1 MKLKHIFLL
10 SVASLALAA
19 CSDDDKSTPEIT
31 GNAIRFN
38 ASAPL
43 APRAVTTTDNLDNF
57 RVTAFVGGKKYMDNV
72 PVIKTGNTWTYSPTM
87 YWPADETVNFFS
99 YSPDNITTNSAE
111 KSGTDIKGFV
121 NDGTTDFLYGVNM
134 DESGKTSKMVKI
146 NFRHAL
152 SQVRFYLKRKVQDP
166 AIRVDVTGVAL
177 TKINSVGDFA
187 FPRATTA
194 QGSVAYGTWSAQSLP
209 TDPAIYT
216 GAPATLTDNGTELN
230 PGSYYFFIPQKLE
243 QAGENTADGAFV
255 KVTCAIYHEG
265 TGTRIWPSGAD
276 YGDIYFPLNT
286 TGTGSQAVTEWLQG
300 RAYVYNLTIG
310 VPSESS
316 VIEFDVTVDEYQ
328 NFAESDLENN

>member
-1 MKLKHIFLL
+1 MKLKHILLL
-10 SVASLALAA
+10 SVASLSLAA
-19 CSDDDKSTPEIT
+19 CSDDDKSSPEIT

-43 APRAVTTTDNLDNF
+43 APRDVTTTENLENF
-57 RVTAFVGGKKYMDNV
+57 RVTAFVAGKKYMDNV
-72 PVIKTGNTWTYSPTM
+72 LVTRTGNNWTYSPTM

-99 YSPDNITTNSAE
+99 YSPDNIT
-111 KSGTDIKGFV
+111 KSRDDGADDDIKGFV

-166 AIRVDVTGVAL
+166 AIRVDVTGVTL
-177 TKINSVGDFA
+177 TKINSVGDFS
-187 FPRATTA
+187 FPRTTTA
-194 QGSVAYGTWSAQSLP
+194 QGSAAYGTWSAQSMP
-209 TDPAIYT
+209 TDPAIYN
-216 GAPATLTDNGTELN
+216 GEAAVLTDEGTELN

-243 QAGENTADGAFV
+243 KAAGNTTDGAFV

-265 TGTRIWPSGAD
+265 TGTKIWPSGAD
-276 YGDIYFPLNT
+276 YADIYFPLNT

-316 VIEFDVTVDEYQ
+316 AIEFDVTVDEYQ